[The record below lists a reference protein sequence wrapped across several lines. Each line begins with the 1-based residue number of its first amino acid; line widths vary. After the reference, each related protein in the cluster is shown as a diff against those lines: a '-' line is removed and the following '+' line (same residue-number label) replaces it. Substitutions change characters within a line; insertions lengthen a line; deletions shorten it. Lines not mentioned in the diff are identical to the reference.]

1 MESAEISTIVHTF
14 LILLGSL
21 ILGASIVKMQE
32 LFKATPLIGERS
44 KPFIVRFLKIN
55 RLLMIFFLLGYIGVA
70 LSMFFEKAAVGEFI
84 VSLVFLFGAIFV
96 MLVIML
102 TSRML
107 NEIQNT
113 IQGLVPI
120 CMECKKIRIEGGDP
134 KNQQAWKEIET
145 YISQRTDAKFSHG
158 LCPSCLQ
165 KAMDRLDD

>member
-1 MESAEISTIVHTF
+1 MASTEISTIIHTF

-21 ILGASIVKMQE
+21 ILGASIVKMQD
-32 LFKATPLIGERS
+32 LFRAIPLIGDRS
-44 KPFIVRFLKIN
+44 KPFILRFLKIN

-70 LSMFFEKAAVGEFI
+70 LSMFFEKEAIGEFI

-102 TSRML
+102 NARML

-134 KNQQAWKEIET
+134 KNQKAWKEIET

-165 KAMDRLDD
+165 KVMDRLDE